1 LVGDSI
7 ANDKYRDL
15 KSAVDML
22 GRMLGDTI
30 ARSEGQALLDQVE
43 HIRRLAKAYREG
55 VRGKRRELIDY
66 LATIEPEN
74 LLLVAR
80 AFNQF
85 LNLANIAEQLHSTL
99 NADNRELSALSSLSE
114 QMLQLQTEGVAPADL
129 LRAVENLH
137 IDLVLT
143 AHPTEITRRTLIEK
157 QTRIYHY
164 LLELQT
170 RKLDEESLRQ
180 TRQGLARQI
189 AQWWHTD
196 EIRTEK
202 PTPVDEAVWGF
213 AVIENSLW
221 EAVPLFLNKLGRTVK
236 QQLNHDLPITYR
248 PIRFTAWMGGDRDG
262 NPNVTAQVTREVL
275 LLARW
280 KAADL
285 FLNDVNDLISELS
298 MNQCSDALRA
308 LVGEQR
314 EPYRAVLKD
323 LRGLLQNTL
332 QYTDDL
338 LKGREPRG
346 QPVLCDDAQLWEP
359 LHACYQSLHDCRMGI
374 IADGKLR
381 DTLRRVRCFGIHL
394 LRLDIR
400 QEASRHTQVFGE
412 LTRYLQ
418 LGDYEQW
425 PEAERVAFLTKELQ
439 NKRPLFPKRWTPSDP
454 MREVLD
460 TFTMIGE
467 QPRQALGAY
476 VISMA
481 RAPSDVLAV
490 QLLLKEFGCGLRL
503 PGYYLK
509 SQPLENQTS
518 RSQFYSSHAPRSQPL
533 RNQNSQS
540 QPWLEQSVQNSAQSQ
555 PWQINSA
562 PLVPVQDPLQIPM
575 QIPMQIAPLFET
587 LDDLN
592 NAADVIKALLAIPA
606 YREYSRDRQMVMIGY
621 SDSAKDAGV
630 MAASWA
636 QYTAQEALLDVARQ
650 AGVQL
655 TLFHGRGGTV
665 GRGGAPAHAAL
676 LSQPPGSLQNGLRV
690 TEQGEMIRFKLGLPQ
705 VAVTSFGLYTNAILQ
720 SNLLPPPR
728 PKPEWR
734 ELLNRLSGISATA
747 YRKLV
752 RDNPDFPDYFR
763 SSTPIDELSKLSLG
777 SRPASRKQPSHKE
790 QNSIES
796 LRAIPWIFAWSQNRL
811 MLPAWF
817 GAGEAL
823 EQLIREGKREEL
835 ERMCE
840 EWPFFSTRISMLEM
854 VYAKAD
860 PELSTYYDS
869 RLVEEKLQP
878 LGALLRDRLR
888 KDIELVLSIANDES
902 LLQDL
907 PWLKESVRLRNT
919 YTDPLNLL
927 QVELLHRDRQ
937 TSSPIAEKALLVT
950 IAGIAAGMRNTG

>member
-1 LVGDSI
+1 LASDITSSKVAS
-7 ANDKYRDL
+7 NDNYRDL

-30 ARSEGQALLDQVE
+30 ARSEGQTLLGQVE
-43 HIRRLAKAYREG
+43 HIRQLAKSYREG
-55 VRGKRRELIDY
+55 TRGKRGELIDY
-66 LATIEPEN
+66 LATIEPES
-74 LLLVAR
+74 LVMVAR

-99 NADNRELSALSSLSE
+99 NADNKELSALSSLRE
-114 QMLQLQTEGVAPADL
+114 QIASLLSQGIGRDQLLTAI
-129 LRAVENLH
+129 ENLR

-157 QTRIYHY
+157 QSRVYN
-164 LLELQT
+164 LLLDLQT
-170 RKLDEESLRQ
+170 RKLDDESLHR
-180 TRQGLARQI
+180 TRQGLAQQI

-202 PTPVDEAVWGF
+202 PRPIDEAVWGF

-236 QQLNHDLPITYR
+236 QQLGYDLPITYH
-248 PIRFTAWMGGDRDG
+248 PIQFTSWMGGDRDG
-262 NPNVTAQVTREVL
+262 NPNVTATVTREVL

-285 FLNDVNDLISELS
+285 FLGDINGLISELS
-298 MNQCSDALRA
+298 MNRCSEEVSA

-314 EPYRAVLKD
+314 EPYRAVLKEV
-323 LRGLLQNTL
+323 RTLLQNTL

-338 LKGREPRG
+338 LKGHEP
-346 QPVLCDDAQLWEP
+346 LSYEILSDDAQLWEP
-359 LHACYQSLHDCRMGI
+359 LYACYRSLHDCGMGI

-400 QEASRHTQVFGE
+400 QESSRHTEVFAE
-412 LTRYLQ
+412 LTRHLEI
-418 LGDYEQW
+418 GDYGTWSEEERIQFLS
-425 PEAERVAFLTKELQ
+425 AELE
-439 NKRPLFPKRWTPSDP
+439 NKRPLFPRRWQPSDSV
-454 MREVLD
+454 REVLE

-467 QPRQALGAY
+467 QPQQALGAY

-481 RAPSDVLAV
+481 HSPSDVLAV
-490 QLLLKEFGCGLRL
+490 QLLLREFAGDVSFRD
-503 PGYYLK
+503 K
-509 SQPLENQTS
+509 
-518 RSQFYSSHAPRSQPL
+518 
-533 RNQNSQS
+533 
-540 QPWLEQSVQNSAQSQ
+540 
-555 PWQINSA
+555 
-562 PLVPVQDPLQIPM
+562 
-575 QIPMQIAPLFET
+575 PMQIAPLFET

-592 NAADVIKALLAIPA
+592 NAAGVVEQLLAIPA
-606 YREYSRDRQMVMIGY
+606 YRQCIANRQMVMIGY

-630 MAASWA
+630 MAAAWA
-636 QYTAQEALLDVARQ
+636 QYRAQETLLEVARK

-655 TLFHGRGGTV
+655 TLFHGRGGTI

-676 LSQPPGSLQNGLRV
+676 LSQPPGSLENGLRV

-705 VAVTSFGLYTNAILQ
+705 IAVTSFGLYTNAMLQ
-720 SNLLPPPR
+720 SNLLPPPS

-734 ELLNRLSGISATA
+734 ELLDQLSDLSSTA
-747 YRKLV
+747 YRKLM
-752 RDNPDFPDYFR
+752 RNNPDFLAYFR

-777 SRPASRKQPSHKE
+777 SRPAKRRQGGG
-790 QNSIES
+790 IET

-811 MLPAWF
+811 MLPAWY
-817 GAGEAL
+817 GAGEAI
-823 EQLIREGKREEL
+823 EQLIRQGKRKEL
-835 ERMCE
+835 ERMCD

-860 PELSTYYDS
+860 PDLSTYYDS
-869 RLVEEKLQP
+869 RLVDERLQP
-878 LGALLRDRLR
+878 LGAVLRDRLR
-888 KDIELVLSIANDES
+888 KDIEVVLSIANDES
-902 LLQDL
+902 LLQGL

-927 QVELLHRDRQ
+927 QVELLYRDREA
-937 TSSPIAEKALLVT
+937 SSAIAEKALMVT